1 MSSLF
6 VIALLVFA
14 AGALLILVARLVRSY
29 PIVFVAL
36 LALFGSTVLAIVDGN
51 IMLGICWG
59 VLAVTSTVASAI
71 YYYKNVKGA
80 FWWSFGAMLGMIA
93 AAAVTALEVEGEVIQ
108 LIIPFAVFIV
118 VGLLGSLIVPRLLHK
133 KKEERKHITNVDTLV
148 GKRLTVVKEA
158 DGELPQ
164 RGTIGDVDWSIAP
177 EYGYEKFKVGDVVK
191 VIRVKGV
198 TLMCTRDGKDERR
211 ELKEKRKQEEAEARA
226 RAEQKR
232 AEKEAQKAE
241 KAKEEP
247 KVEEKVEEPAPAP
260 VEEPKKEEPAPAPV
274 VEEVK
279 EEPAPVVEEVK
290 EEPAP
295 VVEEPKVEEPA
306 PQPKE
311 KAEFVP
317 FAVRLQQAD
326 PFVRDAYNELKAEVL
341 SYGIKSR
348 VSSTGDTFRLHKKT
362 YVKMVVAGKYLKL
375 YLALNPEDYKDTT
388 YPFEDASKMSA
399 HADAPFV
406 FKIKSGL
413 SVRRAKVLIGDA
425 AKKDELVQGEV
436 VAHNYASEV
445 EVTE

>member
-14 AGALLILVARLVRSY
+14 AGALLVLVARLVRSY
-29 PIVFVAL
+29 PVVFLALVAL
-36 LALFGSTVLAIVDGN
+36 LGSTVLAIVDGN
-51 IMLGICWG
+51 IALGVCWG
-59 VLAVTSTVASAI
+59 VLAITSTVASAI

-80 FWWSFGAMLGMIA
+80 FWWSLGAMFGMVA
-93 AAAVTALEVEGEVIQ
+93 AAAVTALEVEGEIIQ
-108 LIIPFAVFIV
+108 LVVPFAVFFVI
-118 VGLLGSLIVPRLLHK
+118 GLLGSLIVPRLLHK
-133 KKEERKHITNVDTLV
+133 KKEERKHITNIDSLI

-158 DGELPQ
+158 EGELPQ

-226 RAEQKR
+226 RAEARR
-232 AEKEAQKAE
+232 AEKEAKKAE

-247 KVEEKVEEPAPAP
+247 KKEEPKP
-260 VEEPKKEEPAPAPV
+260 VEEPKP
-274 VEEVK
+274 
-279 EEPAPVVEEVK
+279 
-290 EEPAP
+290 EPAP
-295 VVEEPKVEEPA
+295 VVEEPAK
-306 PQPKE
+306 KE

-388 YPFEDASKMSA
+388 YPFEDASKMGA

-445 EVTE
+445 KVEEDE

>member
-6 VIALLVFA
+6 VISLLAFA
-14 AGALLILVARLVRSY
+14 AGVLIILVARLLRSY
-29 PIVFVAL
+29 PLVFVGL
-36 LALFGSTVLAIVDGN
+36 LALVGSSVGAFLDPEGDKMIVGAVWLLMSLVCAIAG
-51 IMLGICWG
+51 
-59 VLAVTSTVASAI
+59 AI

-80 FWWSFGAMLGMIA
+80 FWWSLGALLAMIGAPAAYAFGMDELMQ
-93 AAAVTALEVEGEVIQ
+93 VVIPVA
-108 LIIPFAVFIV
+108 IFAVI
-118 VGLLGSLIVPRLLHK
+118 GLLGSLIVPRLLHK
-133 KKEERKHITNVDTLV
+133 KKEERKHITNVDNLI
-148 GKRLTVVKEA
+148 GKRLTIVKEA
-158 DGELPQ
+158 EGELPQ
-164 RGTIGDVDWSIAP
+164 RGTIGDVDWSVAP

-198 TLMCTRDGKDERR
+198 TLMCTRDGKDQRK
-211 ELKEKRKQEEAEARA
+211 ELREKRKQEEAEARA
-226 RAEQKR
+226 KAEARR
-232 AEKEAQKAE
+232 AEKAAKKAE
-241 KAKEEP
+241 KAQEEVKEEP
-247 KVEEKVEEPAPAP
+247 KPVEEPAPAPAPAP
-260 VEEPKKEEPAPAPV
+260 VEEPKVEEPAPAPV

-279 EEPAPVVEEVK
+279 EEPAPVVEEI
-290 EEPAP
+290 
-295 VVEEPKVEEPA
+295 KVEEPA

-348 VSSTGDTFRLHKKT
+348 ISSTGDTFRLHKKT

-388 YPFEDASKMSA
+388 YPFEDASKMGA

-445 EVTE
+445 EVE